1 MPKNNWAHLDI
12 ADIGVSAC
20 LRCHPCRCNRRK
32 QPVAAIRKYP
42 VHAQVEA
49 SLLTVIPLTRETMP
63 VMPKKVP
70 PTSTSI
76 LALCHSSARTAD
88 QQPKAMARNI
98 APKNL
103 TASSFTG
110 HGQ

>member
-1 MPKNNWAHLDI
+1 MVDV
-12 ADIGVSAC
+12 GVSAC
-20 LRCHPCRCNRRK
+20 LRCHPARCNRSK
-32 QPVAAIRKYP
+32 QPAAAIRKYP
-42 VHAQVEA
+42 VHAQVET

-76 LALCHSSARTAD
+76 LALCHCSACTAD
-88 QQPKAMARNI
+88 QQPQAMARNI

-103 TASSFTG
+103 TANLFTG
-110 HGQ
+110 HCPEQMTIGC

>member
-1 MPKNNWAHLDI
+1 MVDV
-12 ADIGVSAC
+12 GVSAC
-20 LRCHPCRCNRRK
+20 LRCHPARCNRSK
-32 QPVAAIRKYP
+32 QPAAAIRKYP

-76 LALCHSSARTAD
+76 FALCHLSAWTAD
-88 QQPKAMARNI
+88 QQPKAMASNS
-98 APKNL
+98 APKHL
-103 TASSFTG
+103 TPIPFAGHDHQDMTTG
-110 HGQ
+110 RQS